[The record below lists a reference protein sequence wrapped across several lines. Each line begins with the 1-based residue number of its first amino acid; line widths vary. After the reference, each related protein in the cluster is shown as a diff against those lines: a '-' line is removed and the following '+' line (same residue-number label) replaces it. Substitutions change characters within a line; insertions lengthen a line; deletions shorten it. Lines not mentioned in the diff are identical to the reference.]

1 MHSNVTI
8 KNEQYGLRIRL
19 DEREPWESLLDEI
32 REKFRASAA
41 FFEDAALT
49 LTFAGR
55 RLTEEEEDEVIRII
69 EEETRIRVI
78 CVFSEDPLRCEPFLR
93 AREFAYQQCME
104 TLEKQMKQ
112 TLEETQPIRLQE
124 EMNRSEKASDDN
136 AGAASSQGAASNNKY
151 QLLLRSLHSGE
162 IYKTQRTVIVIGN
175 VEEGAALTTLRDAI
189 VLGSI
194 RGVVRAGEEGKGR
207 HFVASSDLRPNKLSI
222 DGVVYRTK
230 AKLFSKP
237 VPGIAAVKDNEIRMV
252 AFDQDMEAL
261 FRSDET

>member
-19 DEREPWESLLDEI
+19 DEKEPWESLLDEI

-78 CVFSEDPLRCEPFLR
+78 CVFSEDPLRCEPFLP

-104 TLEKQMKQ
+104 TL
-112 TLEETQPIRLQE
+112 
-124 EMNRSEKASDDN
+124 
-136 AGAASSQGAASNNKY
+136 
-151 QLLLRSLHSGE
+151 
-162 IYKTQRTVIVIGN
+162 
-175 VEEGAALTTLRDAI
+175 
-189 VLGSI
+189 
-194 RGVVRAGEEGKGR
+194 
-207 HFVASSDLRPNKLSI
+207 
-222 DGVVYRTK
+222 
-230 AKLFSKP
+230 
-237 VPGIAAVKDNEIRMV
+237 
-252 AFDQDMEAL
+252 
-261 FRSDET
+261 

>member
-78 CVFSEDPLRCEPFLR
+78 CVFSEDPLRC
-93 AREFAYQQCME
+93 
-104 TLEKQMKQ
+104 
-112 TLEETQPIRLQE
+112 
-124 EMNRSEKASDDN
+124 
-136 AGAASSQGAASNNKY
+136 
-151 QLLLRSLHSGE
+151 
-162 IYKTQRTVIVIGN
+162 
-175 VEEGAALTTLRDAI
+175 
-189 VLGSI
+189 
-194 RGVVRAGEEGKGR
+194 
-207 HFVASSDLRPNKLSI
+207 
-222 DGVVYRTK
+222 
-230 AKLFSKP
+230 
-237 VPGIAAVKDNEIRMV
+237 
-252 AFDQDMEAL
+252 
-261 FRSDET
+261 